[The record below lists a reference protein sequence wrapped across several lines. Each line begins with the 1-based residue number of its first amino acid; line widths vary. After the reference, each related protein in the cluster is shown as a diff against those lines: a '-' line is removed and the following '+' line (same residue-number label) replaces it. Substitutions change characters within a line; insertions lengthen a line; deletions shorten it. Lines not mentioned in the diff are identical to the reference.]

1 MTVTRTIGVLGLSV
15 AILLLV
21 VILRTEAAQV
31 HYDIS
36 QIDREL
42 DGLRQQFRE
51 NDIEIAR
58 LRNPALIRANA
69 ALLITGPTAR
79 DRSAQ
84 AAPGERGR

>member
-1 MTVTRTIGVLGLSV
+1 MTVTRTIGVLGLSL

-21 VILRTEAAQV
+21 VILRTEAAGV

-69 ALLITGPTAR
+69 ALQNTGPNAR

-84 AAPGERGR
+84 AAAGEGGR

>member
-1 MTVTRTIGVLGLSV
+1 MTVARTIGVLGLSA

-21 VILRTEAAQV
+21 VILRTEAAGV
-31 HYDIS
+31 HYQIS

-58 LRNPALIRANA
+58 LRNPALIRASA
-69 ALLITGPTAR
+69 ALQITGPKAHV
-79 DRSAQ
+79 RSAQ
-84 AAPGERGR
+84 ATVGEGGR